1 VGKEWIPRAEGAR
14 RLGVSRSTIQRWVK
28 SGRVRGQT
36 RRVAVGGHYERRAFV
51 LLDSVNELTAK
62 ANQARQRDLRGEPE
76 SHAPD
81 HLQRLMMI
89 VSQQQEMML
98 SQQQRLDRLHD
109 ECLQR
114 RQTEQLTTQA
124 FEGVIGHLHRL
135 LCDRDAAL
143 KYYRVRP
150 EPTSKSL
157 LD

>member
-28 SGRVRGQT
+28 SGKVRGRT
-36 RRVAVGGHYERRAFV
+36 TRVAIGDHYEPRALV
-51 LLDSVNELTAK
+51 SLDSVNELTAK
-62 ANQARQRDLRGEPE
+62 ASEAQRDVSVEPE
-76 SHAPD
+76 PRAPD
-81 HLQRLMMI
+81 HLERLMVI

-98 SQQQRLDRLHD
+98 VQQQRLDRLHD
-109 ECLQR
+109 ELLQR

-135 LCDRDAAL
+135 LCDRDGAL

-150 EPTSKSL
+150 EPASKGL

>member
-28 SGRVRGQT
+28 AGKVRGRT
-36 RRVAVGGHYERRAFV
+36 TRVAVGDHYERRAFV
-51 LLDSVNELTAK
+51 LLDSVNKLTAK
-62 ANQARQRDLRGEPE
+62 VNEAQPEPR
-76 SHAPD
+76 APD
-81 HLQRLMMI
+81 HLERLMVI

-98 SQQQRLDRLHD
+98 VQQQRLDRLHD
-109 ECLQR
+109 ELLQR
-114 RQTEQLTTQA
+114 RHTEQLTTQA

-143 KYYRVRP
+143 RYYRVRP
-150 EPTSKSL
+150 EPASKGL